1 MLRSHCATAYTNQC
15 SHNRD
20 LDSFVASTSQGEGF
34 QPRAQWSPST
44 PASRLLFYLRLI
56 ADLQTNSIYRDLR
69 KHLAGFSGR
78 LLDIGCGNSPFRHLL
93 DPRISEYQGIDVE
106 RASSFGYRNPE
117 TIYYDGR
124 VIPFADQS
132 FDAFLCTEV
141 LEHVL
146 EPSEVIREMHRI
158 LKRGGFGIIT
168 IPWSARFHYQPF
180 DYHRYT
186 PSALEAIFQ
195 PFEDREIAARGTD
208 ISSIASKIVVGYVR
222 NILRI
227 NPSGMRAWLCIPFR
241 LLNIVVSFPV
251 LVVAVILGHCG
262 IWFGLGSMD
271 DPLGYTIIVKK

>member
-1 MLRSHCATAYTNQC
+1 
-15 SHNRD
+15 
-20 LDSFVASTSQGEGF
+20 VASTSQVEGF

-44 PASRLLFYLRLI
+44 PISRLLFYLRLI

-93 DPRISEYQGIDVE
+93 DPTISKYQGIDVE
-106 RASSFGYRNPE
+106 RASSFGYRNPQ
-117 TIYYDGR
+117 TIYYDGK

-146 EPSEVIREMHRI
+146 DPSELIGEMHRV
-158 LKRGGFGIIT
+158 LKPGGLGIIT

-195 PFEDREIAARGTD
+195 PFASQKISSRGTD
-208 ISSIASKIVVGYVR
+208 ISSIASKIAVGYIR

-227 NPSGMRAWLCIPFR
+227 KPSNMKNFLFTPFR
-241 LLNIVVSFPV
+241 VLNVV
-251 LVVAVILGHCG
+251 LVTPILLVALVLGHCG
-262 IWFGLGSMD
+262 ILFGLGSMD
-271 DPLGYTIIVKK
+271 DPLGYTIIVKR